1 MVRYKK
7 GHKNSK
13 GENAPWTIVSC
24 QTGKILSSHKTKE
37 AAEEHLQQM
46 EYYKHAKQESVDTPV
61 TEGVKDY
68 LLAGALAVSP
78 MAGHA
83 ATGDQHVE
91 ELPAVSVEQLKT
103 LKFNPH
109 VKYKLTPQQYQ
120 ILSASGN
127 LPVDYIVPKP
137 KSDTAK
143 TVAKKT
149 ETPKTEP
156 VKAEQPKKVAQSGDD
171 ASCGALCHLGK
182 AAGAGAKSVW
192 NGIKS
197 FASGVADGWSKTESV
212 SEFQQWLGEQPRTPL
227 IEAVQQMYG
236 VLFENSVSDQLTR
249 MIDEDVNNIKQSNAM
264 IDQKYGIQATEEE
277 QQNIKRLNDFKQDL
291 IKMKSYVDKTK
302 SNELL
307 NKYIA
312 ARQQYIELY
321 KKLMS
326 RNLDIKR
333 QQYKELD
340 NRKDAV
346 AS

>member
-61 TEGVKDY
+61 TEGLKDL
-68 LLAGALAVSP
+68 LLAGAVALSP
-78 MAGHA
+78 MTGYA

-103 LKFNPH
+103 LQFNPH
-109 VKYKLTPQQYQ
+109 VKYKLTPEQYQ

-149 ETPKTEP
+149 ETTKTAAPEP
-156 VKAEQPKKVAQSGDD
+156 TKTEQPKKVAQSGDD
-171 ASCGALCHLGK
+171 ANCGALCHLGK
-182 AAGAGAKSVW
+182 AAGAGAKSIW

-197 FASGVADGWSKTESV
+197 FAGGVADGWSKNESV
-212 SEFQQWLGEQPRTPL
+212 SEFQQWLGEQPKTPL
-227 IEAVQQMYG
+227 TEAVQRMY
-236 VLFENSVSDQLTR
+236 VTLFDAE
-249 MIDEDVNNIKQSNAM
+249 
-264 IDQKYGIQATEEE
+264 
-277 QQNIKRLNDFKQDL
+277 
-291 IKMKSYVDKTK
+291 VD
-302 SNELL
+302 S
-307 NKYIA
+307 
-312 ARQQYIELY
+312 
-321 KKLMS
+321 
-326 RNLDIKR
+326 
-333 QQYKELD
+333 
-340 NRKDAV
+340 
-346 AS
+346 